1 MVTTGNQNSIIQ
13 VENQDINIYRI
24 IIIIILIV
32 KLEIQIKFNES
43 KYGKISGTIQ
53 ITVS

>member
-1 MVTTGNQNSIIQ
+1 MVTIGNQNSIIQ

-24 IIIIILIV
+24 TIIILIV